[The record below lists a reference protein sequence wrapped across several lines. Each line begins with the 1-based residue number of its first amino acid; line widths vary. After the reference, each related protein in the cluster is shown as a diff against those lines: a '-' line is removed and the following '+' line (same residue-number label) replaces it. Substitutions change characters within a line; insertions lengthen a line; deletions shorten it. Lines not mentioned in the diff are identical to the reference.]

1 MRNFKEF
8 GIETGTRHG
17 GKIKTYCPQCRNTRR
32 NKRDKSLYV
41 DLDEGIFR
49 CFHCDWKGVVP
60 DDNDQW
66 KEKKPY
72 RPVPIVPVPQVAEL
86 PSAGSNFAN
95 KEPHA
100 GQAPQ
105 PFTLPKGH
113 KLLCEA
119 GKDDADVAFW
129 LEWLRT
135 ARGISAAV
143 AQQMHLTTARVHI
156 AQSGKTESCICFNY
170 LYNGEVVNTKYR
182 TANKAFKLNA
192 GARLIPYNIDGI
204 AHAEQCIIVEGE
216 PDALACLTAGR
227 TEVISVPGG
236 ANKNLTWLDPFMKSH
251 FDNKKI
257 VYLAVD
263 NDPVGIELRN
273 ELLRRLGKER
283 CRVVAFPDD
292 CKDANDVLLK
302 HGAEALCDAIDR
314 APQIPLEGVY
324 TASDVSE
331 DLRTLFLK
339 GPTPGADTGLEEL
352 DKCIT
357 FETGRLCVITG
368 IPGCG
373 KSEFVDEM
381 VLRLCLKHSWMPAFF
396 SPENMPMSYHLRK
409 LCEKLSGKY
418 FKPGCM
424 TDELYDR
431 VLGYLDRN
439 VCHIMPQDD
448 FTVDNILQKAAEL
461 VNRRGIRVLVL
472 DPFNRM
478 EHQHPEG
485 MSETQYISS
494 FLDKL
499 SNFALRYNCLV
510 ILVPHPRK
518 MNRDANGRS
527 MTSTDRLHSSTNVI
541 SAGSSS
547 ESPMW
552 SVCMCRR
559 SSSASWV
566 LPAWFRLCT
575 TPSTVATRLAWRIWR
590 LIRPAFASPTSRST
604 PIAGYPKRCKGSC
617 FRSWMFDINFR
628 MIKD

>member
-72 RPVPIVPVPQVAEL
+72 RPVPIVPVPQAAEVL
-86 PSAGSNFAN
+86 SAGSNFAN

-105 PFTLPKGH
+105 PFALPKGH

-119 GKDDADVAFW
+119 GKEDADVAFW

-182 TANKAFKLNA
+182 TADKAFKLNA

-216 PDALACLTAGR
+216 PDALACFTAGR

-257 VYLAVD
+257 IYLAVD

-302 HGAEALCDAIDR
+302 HGAQALCDAIDR

-424 TDELYDR
+424 NDELYDR

-518 MNRDANGRS
+518 MNRDANGR
-527 MTSTDRLHSSTNVI
+527 MPV
-541 SAGSSS
+541 
-547 ESPMW
+547 
-552 SVCMCRR
+552 
-559 SSSASWV
+559 
-566 LPAWFRLCT
+566 
-575 TPSTVATRLAWRIWR
+575 
-590 LIRPAFASPTSRST
+590 PTL
-604 PIAGYPKRCKGSC
+604 Y
-617 FRSWMFDINFR
+617 DINGSAAFFNKCDFGLVIEREPDVVRVHVQKVKFR
-628 MIKD
+628 QLGTPGVVPFVYNTINGRYTPCVENLAAHQASLRLTNFTFDTNCWLPEEVQGELF